1 MMVATP
7 RPEEPSGPLSHAP
20 AAFASRAPRR
30 ALKATPGDAKLHNRT
45 LVLQTLYVSG
55 PMSRADLARATG
67 LTKVTVSVLVAEL
80 ISEHLLR
87 ELGQQEAQRPGKPAI
102 LVDLA
107 RDAFSVVALD
117 LSDHLLVRG
126 ALLDLDGRI
135 VTRAEMPRDGAMGE
149 AVCELAIGLV
159 HELQSRAEVPILGI
173 GIGTPGVVDDTGPLR
188 TAPNLGWADLPQRSL
203 FEERTGIRTVVEN
216 DANVAALAEY
226 SFGDSTDNF
235 ILIAIGH
242 GVGSGLI
249 VSGHPVPGYRF
260 ASGEIGQVMV
270 GTDLGLEAPYS
281 REHVLEHWLS
291 VPSLTRELESRP
303 QEREQVL
310 REAGQRLGIAL
321 APVVGVLNLAEVVLA
336 GPVDLIDGTL
346 AEATLEILRRR
357 TMPDSH
363 DDLVLRTSQ
372 QGEDLILRGATA
384 IVLKDRLG
392 VT

>member
-1 MMVATP
+1 MTVALP
-7 RPEEPSGPLSHAP
+7 RPEELSGPLPP
-20 AAFASRAPRR
+20 AQPAFTSRAPRR
-30 ALKATPGDAKLHNRT
+30 GHKATPGDAKLHNRT

-80 ISEHLLR
+80 LAELLLR

-107 RDAFSVVALD
+107 RDAFAVVALD
-117 LSDHLLVRG
+117 LSDHLRVRG

-135 VTRAEMPRDGAMGE
+135 LTRAEVPRDGATGD
-149 AVCELAIGLV
+149 AVTELALDLTHGLR
-159 HELQSRAEVPILGI
+159 SRAEVPILGI
-173 GIGTPGVVDDTGPLR
+173 GIGTPGVVDDSGTVR
-188 TAPNLGWADLPQRSL
+188 TAPNLGWTDLPLARL

-226 SFGDSTDNF
+226 SFGDSSDNF
-235 ILIAIGH
+235 ILIAIGQ

-249 VSGHPVPGYRF
+249 ISGQPVQGYRF

-270 GTDLGLEAPYS
+270 GTDLGLAAPYS

-291 VPSLTRELESRP
+291 VPSLTRELDSRP
-303 QEREQVL
+303 HEREQVL

-336 GPVDLIDGTL
+336 GPVDLVDGTL
-346 AEATLEILRRR
+346 ADATLEILRRR

-363 DDLVLRTSQ
+363 DDLVLRASR